1 MHNAT
6 ELEKLGVPTA
16 VLCTEPFATTAD
28 AMARRRGFPGYRYV
42 LVEHPL
48 SSARPDGIRQRAE
61 KALPAVLAIL
71 LGEADET
78 EAGAAPLE
86 RSRRTT

>member
-16 VLCTEPFATTAD
+16 VLCTEPFDNTAKS
-28 AMARRRGFPGYRYV
+28 MARRRGFPNYRYV

-48 SSARPDGIRQRAE
+48 SSARPEGIRARAQ
-61 KALPAVLAIL
+61 KALPEIIAIM
-71 LGEADET
+71 LGEAT
-78 EAGAAPLE
+78 ESLSAAAD
-86 RSRRTT
+86 